1 MADDRAAMPSFS
13 SGQSV
18 FVPDEEQCYALA
30 KVSAVQGAT
39 VTATKKNGESVST
52 KDAVHFDPY
61 DEEQGDL
68 VQMTHVDAAN
78 MLNTLRARHK
88 AGHAYTNAGQR
99 GIVISVN
106 PYKWIDICA
115 RSSLPP
121 RCAHSIGIQ
130 PSREVAEKF
139 VGPLSLSA
147 RSLLGLQ
154 RLRGGAP
161 LGSARDHPL
170 CRPAHTTLRPFLR
183 HYP

>member
-1 MADDRAAMPSFS
+1 MADDRAVMPSFS

-39 VTATKKNGESVST
+39 VTATKKSGESVST

-68 VQMTHVDAAN
+68 VQMTNVDPAN

-106 PYKWIDICA
+106 PYKWVDICA
-115 RSSLPP
+115 RSFLSP
-121 RCAHSIGIQ
+121 RRAHWNAFIVRAGKQI
-130 PSREVAEKF
+130 R
-139 VGPLSLSA
+139 
-147 RSLLGLQ
+147 
-154 RLRGGAP
+154 
-161 LGSARDHPL
+161 
-170 CRPAHTTLRPFLR
+170 RPALSTLVAGPAVAPRRRSPWQR
-183 HYP
+183 A

>member
-39 VTATKKNGESVST
+39 VTATKKSGESVST

-61 DEEQGDL
+61 DEEQDDL
-68 VQMTHVDAAN
+68 VQMTNVDPAN

-121 RCAHSIGIQ
+121 RCAHSIGNTT
-130 PSREVAEKF
+130 
-139 VGPLSLSA
+139 LA
-147 RSLLGLQ
+147 RSG
-154 RLRGGAP
+154 RKIR
-161 LGSARDHPL
+161 
-170 CRPAHTTLRPFLR
+170 RPALTQRALAARTAEAPRRRSPWQR
-183 HYP
+183 A